1 MSDWQTVTLEDVTES
16 INTGLDAIRRAPIV
30 EHETNL
36 RCLRIQDISQNK
48 PFDKWGYT
56 EVKDSDFKKFQLV
69 PNDIIMARTCS
80 TGICYLV
87 KKELPAVFNN
97 GLARI
102 RLKIEKVDPQ
112 FIYYVFKSK
121 HFSGYID
128 GISGGTSVQL
138 NMKIGDLLKYQF
150 NLPPLSEQKEIAR
163 ILSDLDKK
171 IELNTQINQTLEQI
185 AQALFKSWFVDF
197 DPVRAKVQA
206 LSDGLSLE
214 QAELAAMQAISGK
227 TPEELTTLSQTQP
240 ERYAELAEIAKAFP
254 CEMVEVEGVEVPKG
268 WEKTTLSEI
277 CEMQNGYAFKSSE
290 WTDSGIPVIKIGSIQ
305 SKILTV
311 EGNGFVSEDNL
322 SLRSNFVLN
331 DGDIVIGLTGAYV
344 GKVGRMPA
352 NKRAMLNQRV
362 AKFLAKQINESET
375 FYSFIYMNVI
385 QEEFKNF
392 VDFTAQGS
400 AQPNIS
406 TKDIL
411 KYPILLA
418 NNDVHLA
425 FEKLLKKILD
435 KSIFNSYQN
444 EILSNSRDLLLPRLL
459 DGENYE

>member
-1 MSDWQTVTLEDVTES
+1 MNDWQTVTLEDVTES

-30 EHETNL
+30 EHKTNL

-102 RLKIEKVDPQ
+102 RLKIEKVDPK

-197 DPVRAKVQA
+197 DPVHAKVQA
-206 LSDGLSLE
+206 LSDGLTLE
-214 QAELAAMQAISGK
+214 QVELAAMQAISGK
-227 TPEELTTLSQTQP
+227 TPEELTALSQTQP
-240 ERYAELAEIAKAFP
+240 DRYAELAETAKAFP
-254 CEMVEVEGVEVPKG
+254 CEMVEIDGIEVPKG
-268 WEKTTLSEI
+268 WEVTPLSGLFTLISGTQIPKEEHIYEAKEGYERFIQNRDYSSNNHITYVEI
-277 CEMQNGYAFKSSE
+277 SKKNKRCTEKDILIDRYGDAGKIRFGI
-290 WTDSGIPVIKIGSIQ
+290 SGVYNIALAKI
-305 SKILTV
+305 
-311 EGNGFVSEDNL
+311 
-322 SLRSNFVLN
+322 VLN
-331 DGDIVIGLTGAYV
+331 DNNLTEYLRWFLMQPKQKAYFEQASGASTRASLNTSTFKGINVVI
-344 GKVGRMPA
+344 PS
-352 NKRAMLNQRV
+352 NFILNIFSKISNTYLDSLRNL
-362 AKFLAKQINESET
+362 K
-375 FYSFIYMNVI
+375 
-385 QEEFKNF
+385 EENNTLMKTR
-392 VDFTAQGS
+392 DS
-400 AQPNIS
+400 
-406 TKDIL
+406 
-411 KYPILLA
+411 LLP
-418 NNDVHLA
+418 
-425 FEKLLKKILD
+425 KLLKQD
-435 KSIFNSYQN
+435 V
-444 EILSNSRDLLLPRLL
+444 
-459 DGENYE
+459 

>member
-1 MSDWQTVTLEDVTES
+1 MSDWQMVTLEDVTES

-30 EHETNL
+30 EHKTNL

-48 PFDKWGYT
+48 SFDKWGYT
-56 EVKDSDFKKFQLV
+56 EVKDADFKKFQLV

-87 KKELPAVFNN
+87 KEELPAVFNN

-138 NMKIGDLLKYQF
+138 NMKIGDLSKYQF
-150 NLPPLSEQKEIAR
+150 KLPPLLEQKEIAR

-197 DPVRAKVQA
+197 DPVRAKGQA

-227 TPEELTTLSQTQP
+227 TAEELTALSQTQP
-240 ERYAELAEIAKAFP
+240 EHYAELAETAKAFP
-254 CEMVEVEGVEVPKG
+254 CEMVEVDGVEVPKG
-268 WEKTTLSEI
+268 WEVKPLGDLISFVKGKKPKSVSPKQEENMLPHILTSSLEGKYNEF
-277 CEMQNGYAFKSSE
+277 CESNKLVTIEYHNTIMLMDGSNSGRIAIGHNG
-290 WTDSGIPVIKIGSIQ
+290 VIGS
-305 SKILTV
+305 T
-311 EGNGFVSEDNL
+311 
-322 SLRSNFVLN
+322 
-331 DGDIVIGLTGAYV
+331 
-344 GKVGRMPA
+344 
-352 NKRAMLNQRV
+352 
-362 AKFLAKQINESET
+362 LAKINLDNNKLWAV
-375 FYSFIYMNVI
+375 IY
-385 QEEFKNF
+385 QF
-392 VDFTAQGS
+392 
-400 AQPNIS
+400 
-406 TKDIL
+406 L
-411 KYPILLA
+411 KYKEADIQANTTGTTIPHTDKNRVNNYLMVIPDNFLL
-418 NNDVHLA
+418 
-425 FEKLLKKILD
+425 EKFTNLFDNSLLKI
-435 KSIFNSYQN
+435 I
-444 EILSNSRDLLLPRLL
+444 SNRNQIISLETTRDLLLPRLL
-459 DGENYE
+459 NGVI

>member
-1 MSDWQTVTLEDVTES
+1 MNDWQTVTLEDVTES

-30 EHETNL
+30 EHKTNL

-102 RLKIEKVDPQ
+102 RLKIEKVDPK

-206 LSDGLSLE
+206 LSDGISLE

-227 TPEELTTLSQTQP
+227 TPEELTALSQTQP
-240 ERYAELAEIAKAFP
+240 ERYAELSETAKAFP
-254 CEMVEVEGVEVPKG
+254 CEMVEVDGVEVPKG
-268 WEKTTLSEI
+268 WEVKALDEI
-277 CEMQNGYAFKSSE
+277 ANYQNGLALQKFRPEDDEPFLPVVKITQLRQGYADGEEKAKSSIKPE
-290 WTDSGIPVIKIGSIQ
+290 CIIDNGDVIFSWSG
-305 SKILTV
+305 
-311 EGNGFVSEDNL
+311 
-322 SLRSNFVLN
+322 SLLV
-331 DGDIVIGLTGAYV
+331 DIWCG
-344 GKVGRMPA
+344 GKA
-352 NKRAMLNQRV
+352 ALNQHLFKVTSKRYPKWFYYFYTKYHLAEFQRIAYDKAV
-362 AKFLAKQINESET
+362 TMGHIKREHLSAAKCI
-375 FYSFIYMNVI
+375 V
-385 QEEFKNF
+385 
-392 VDFTAQGS
+392 
-400 AQPNIS
+400 PN
-406 TKDIL
+406 DE
-411 KYPILLA
+411 LLA
-418 NNDVHLA
+418 NKSLENIL
-425 FEKLLKKILD
+425 EKI
-435 KSIFNSYQN
+435 IFNRLENFNLQN
-444 EILSNSRDLLLPRLL
+444 TRDLLLPKLL
-459 DGENYE
+459 NGEI

>member
-1 MSDWQTVTLEDVTES
+1 MSNWQTVTLEDVAES

-30 EHETNL
+30 EHQTNL

-102 RLKIEKVDPQ
+102 RLKIEKVDPK

-206 LSDGLSLE
+206 LSDGMSLE
-214 QAELAAMQAISGK
+214 QAELAAIQAISGK
-227 TPEELTTLSQTQP
+227 TAEELTALSQTQP
-240 ERYAELAEIAKAFP
+240 DRYAELTETAKAFP
-254 CEMVEVEGVEVPKG
+254 CEMVEVDGVEVPRG
-268 WEKTTLSEI
+268 WELSTIGDCYDVVMGQSPKGETYNENKQGMLFYQGRAEFGWRFPTPRLFTTDPKRIAEQNSILMSVRAPVGDINIALEKCCIGRGLAALQHKSKSLSFGLYQIQSIKSELDLF
-277 CEMQNGYAFKSSE
+277 NGEGTVF
-290 WTDSGIPVIKIGSIQ
+290 GSINQ
-305 SKILTV
+305 ANLKNIQIINPDEKFIQLFEKYLSSCDSKI
-311 EGNGFVSEDNL
+311 
-322 SLRSNFVLN
+322 
-331 DGDIVIGLTGAYV
+331 
-344 GKVGRMPA
+344 
-352 NKRAMLNQRV
+352 
-362 AKFLAKQINESET
+362 
-375 FYSFIYMNVI
+375 MN
-385 QEEFKNF
+385 
-392 VDFTAQGS
+392 
-400 AQPNIS
+400 
-406 TKDIL
+406 
-411 KYPILLA
+411 
-418 NNDVHLA
+418 
-425 FEKLLKKILD
+425 
-435 KSIFNSYQN
+435 N
-444 EILSNSRDLLLPRLL
+444 EIENNALKEIRDLLLPRLL
-459 DGENYE
+459 DGEI

>member
-1 MSDWQTVTLEDVTES
+1 MNDWQTVTLEDVTES

-30 EHETNL
+30 EHKTNL

-102 RLKIEKVDPQ
+102 RLKIEKVDPK

-121 HFSGYID
+121 HFSGYIN

-197 DPVRAKVQA
+197 DPVHAKVQA
-206 LSDGLSLE
+206 LSDGMSLE
-214 QAELAAMQAISGK
+214 QVELAAMQAISGK
-227 TPEELTTLSQTQP
+227 TPKELTALSQTQP
-240 ERYAELAEIAKAFP
+240 DRYAELAETAKAFP
-254 CEMVEVEGVEVPKG
+254 CEMVEVDGVEVPKG
-268 WEKTTLSEI
+268 WGKTTLSEI

-411 KYPILLA
+411 KYPLLLA

-444 EILSNSRDLLLPRLL
+444 EILSNSRDLLLPKLL
-459 DGENYE
+459 NGEV

>member
-1 MSDWQTVTLEDVTES
+1 MNDWQTVTLEDVTES

-30 EHETNL
+30 EHKTNL

-102 RLKIEKVDPQ
+102 RLKIEKVDPK

-227 TPEELTTLSQTQP
+227 TPEELTALSQTQP
-240 ERYAELAEIAKAFP
+240 DRYAELAETAKAFP
-254 CEMVEVEGVEVPKG
+254 CEMVEIDGIEVPKG
-268 WEKTTLSEI
+268 WEVTPLSGLFTLISGTQIPKEEHIYEAKEGYERFIQNRDYSSNNHITYVEI
-277 CEMQNGYAFKSSE
+277 SKKNKRCTEKDILIDRYGDAGKIRFGI
-290 WTDSGIPVIKIGSIQ
+290 SGVYNIALAKI
-305 SKILTV
+305 
-311 EGNGFVSEDNL
+311 
-322 SLRSNFVLN
+322 VLN
-331 DGDIVIGLTGAYV
+331 DNNLTEYLRWFLMQPKQKAYFEQASGASTRASLNTSTFKGINVVI
-344 GKVGRMPA
+344 PS
-352 NKRAMLNQRV
+352 NFILNIFSKISNTYLDSLRNL
-362 AKFLAKQINESET
+362 K
-375 FYSFIYMNVI
+375 
-385 QEEFKNF
+385 EENNTLMKTR
-392 VDFTAQGS
+392 DS
-400 AQPNIS
+400 
-406 TKDIL
+406 
-411 KYPILLA
+411 LLP
-418 NNDVHLA
+418 
-425 FEKLLKKILD
+425 KLLKQD
-435 KSIFNSYQN
+435 V
-444 EILSNSRDLLLPRLL
+444 
-459 DGENYE
+459 

>member
-30 EHETNL
+30 EHKTNL

-102 RLKIEKVDPQ
+102 RLKIQKVDPK

-227 TPEELTTLSQTQP
+227 TPEELTALSQTQP
-240 ERYAELAEIAKAFP
+240 DRYAELAETAKAFP
-254 CEMVEVEGVEVPKG
+254 CEMVEVDGVEVPKG
-268 WEKTTLSEI
+268 WELS
-277 CEMQNGYAFKSSE
+277 
-290 WTDSGIPVIKIGSIQ
+290 TIGEEVE
-305 SKILTV
+305 TV
-311 EGNGFVSEDNL
+311 G
-322 SLRSNFVLN
+322 
-331 DGDIVIGLTGAYV
+331 GAT
-344 GKVGRMPA
+344 P
-352 NKRAMLNQRV
+352 
-362 AKFLAKQINESET
+362 
-375 FYSFIYMNVI
+375 
-385 QEEFKNF
+385 
-392 VDFTAQGS
+392 
-400 AQPNIS
+400 S
-406 TKDIL
+406 TKEESFW
-411 KYPILLA
+411 
-418 NNDVHLA
+418 NNGKIAWTTPKDLSSATSPVLINT
-425 FEKLLKKILD
+425 ERKITELGLKKISSGLLPIGTVLLSSRAPVGYLALT
-435 KSIFNSYQN
+435 KIPVAINQGYIAIKCN
-444 EILSNSRDLLLPRLL
+444 KTLSNFYMLQWCKENLEEIKSRASGTTFLEISKTTFRGISVIVPEKNILIMFNKQCESIYEMITTHTKENQKLEKARNLLLPRLL
-459 DGENYE
+459 NGEI

>member
-1 MSDWQTVTLEDVTES
+1 MNDWQTVTLEDVTES

-30 EHETNL
+30 EHKTNL

-102 RLKIEKVDPQ
+102 RLKIEKVDPK

-121 HFSGYID
+121 HFSGYIN

-185 AQALFKSWFVDF
+185 AQTLFKSWFVDF

-206 LSDGLSLE
+206 LSDGLTLE
-214 QAELAAMQAISGK
+214 QAELATMQAISGK
-227 TPEELTTLSQTQP
+227 TPEELTALSQTQP
-240 ERYAELAEIAKAFP
+240 ERYAELAETAKAFP
-254 CEMVEVEGVEVPKG
+254 CEMVEVDGVEVPKG
-268 WEKTTLSEI
+268 WEVKALDEI
-277 CEMQNGYAFKSSE
+277 ANYQNGLALQKFRPEDDEPFLPVVKIAQLRQGYA
-290 WTDSGIPVIKIGSIQ
+290 
-305 SKILTV
+305 
-311 EGNGFVSEDNL
+311 
-322 SLRSNFVLN
+322 
-331 DGDIVIGLTGAYV
+331 DGDEKAKANIKPECIIDNGDVIFSWSGSLLVDIWCG
-344 GKVGRMPA
+344 GKA
-352 NKRAMLNQRV
+352 ALNQHLFKVSSKEYPKWFYYFYTKHHLTEFQRIAYDKAV
-362 AKFLAKQINESET
+362 TMGHIKREHLSAAKCI
-375 FYSFIYMNVI
+375 V
-385 QEEFKNF
+385 
-392 VDFTAQGS
+392 
-400 AQPNIS
+400 PN
-406 TKDIL
+406 DE
-411 KYPILLA
+411 LLA
-418 NNDVHLA
+418 NKTLENIL
-425 FEKLLKKILD
+425 EKI
-435 KSIFNSYQN
+435 IFNRLENFNLQN
-444 EILSNSRDLLLPRLL
+444 TRDLLLPRLL
-459 DGENYE
+459 NGELNG

>member
-1 MSDWQTVTLEDVTES
+1 MNDWQTVTLEDVMES

-30 EHETNL
+30 EHKTNL

-102 RLKIEKVDPQ
+102 RLKIEKVDPK

-185 AQALFKSWFVDF
+185 AQALFKSWFIDF

-206 LSDGLSLE
+206 LSGGLSLE
-214 QAELAAMQAISGK
+214 QAELAAMQTISGK
-227 TPEELTTLSQTQP
+227 TAEELTALLQEQP
-240 ERYAELAEIAKAFP
+240 DRYAELAETAKAFP
-254 CEMVEVEGVEVPKG
+254 CEMVEVDGVEMPKG
-268 WEKTTLSEI
+268 WTFQYLKDVCNIVYGKGLPKTKLTNTGYRVFGA
-277 CEMQNGYAFKSSE
+277 NG
-290 WTDSGIPVIKIGSIQ
+290 
-305 SKILTV
+305 
-311 EGNGFVSEDNL
+311 
-322 SLRSNFVLN
+322 
-331 DGDIVIGLTGAYV
+331 VIGYYSEFMYKNPQILIGCRGTV
-344 GKVGRMPA
+344 GQVTVSTP
-352 NKRAMLNQRV
+352 
-362 AKFLAKQINESET
+362 F
-375 FYSFIYMNVI
+375 SFITNNSLIIEYENSLINRYYLEHYLRTLNLKEISSGSVQPQITIQNMSGVKLLTPNRETLLLYEINV
-385 QEEFKNF
+385 
-392 VDFTAQGS
+392 
-400 AQPNIS
+400 
-406 TKDIL
+406 KDI
-411 KYPILLA
+411 YETMYQNQIE
-418 NNDVHLA
+418 N
-425 FEKLLKKILD
+425 EKLTKV
-435 KSIFNSYQN
+435 
-444 EILSNSRDLLLPRLL
+444 RDLLLPKLL
-459 DGENYE
+459 NGEIE